1 MAIGQKIR
9 RYFTM
14 IFEVRNLFKKEIA
27 DQVCE
32 TLGLKPNALIEPMVG
47 KGNYRIVG
55 TEDRLELRTN
65 KVRILHSYY
74 SDRAERA
81 RMEEMQR
88 PPKPRVK
95 EEEVSIDVSRKALR
109 SYYGNAGQK
118 RFFGRKT

>member
-1 MAIGQKIR
+1 M
-9 RYFTM
+9 M
-14 IFEVRNLFKKEIA
+14 FEVRNLFKKEIA

-47 KGNYRIVG
+47 KGNFG
-55 TEDRLELRTN
+55 TEDRLEHRTN
-65 KVRILHSYY
+65 KVRILHAYY
-74 SDRAERA
+74 SDHAERV
-81 RMEEMQR
+81 RMEEMQKKQLR
-88 PPKPRVK
+88 PRAK